1 MNRAKRLYI
10 LLGVLAAA
18 CIAAFAV
25 LHLEQ
30 RQEEIAESGETVLEI
45 DPDAVQSLS
54 WEYEGETLAF
64 HRDGDGWRYD
74 DDEAF
79 PVDGEKIQELLGQFE
94 AFGAAFVITDVEDYA
109 QYGLDD
115 PTCTI
120 QLATEDESYT
130 IELGNYSNMDEQR
143 YVSTGDGN
151 VYLAVSDPLD
161 VYDTDLSGLI
171 ANDQVPDWTQV
182 TGLTF
187 AGEQDYAVTRQEDSG
202 LSYSEDDV
210 YFTQRDGESL
220 PLDTD
225 LVEGYLRSLQS
236 LALTDYVTYNATEE
250 ELASCGLDEPQ
261 LTVTVDYT
269 GEDEDGA
276 ETSGTFVL
284 HISRDPEEL
293 AQAQAD
299 EESGSAE
306 TEDTEEEI
314 TAYARVGDSQIVY
327 RLSGS
332 DYEALMAASYDELR
346 HQEVLWADFAG
357 VTQLD
362 LSLEG
367 EDYAITAQGEGDSRT
382 WTYQGEELEIDDLQS
397 ALEGLTA
404 AEFTDEAP
412 DQQEEI
418 SLTVHLD
425 SERFPT
431 VEIQLYR
438 YDGTNCLAVVDGE
451 TVSLVPR
458 EQVVA
463 LTEAVRAIVLN

>member
-1 MNRAKRLYI
+1 M
-10 LLGVLAAA
+10 
-18 CIAAFAV
+18 
-25 LHLEQ
+25 
-30 RQEEIAESGETVLEI
+30 
-45 DPDAVQSLS
+45 
-54 WEYEGETLAF
+54 
-64 HRDGDGWRYD
+64 
-74 DDEAF
+74 
-79 PVDGEKIQELLGQFE
+79 
-94 AFGAAFVITDVEDYA
+94 
-109 QYGLDD
+109 
-115 PTCTI
+115 
-120 QLATEDESYT
+120 
-130 IELGNYSNMDEQR
+130 
-143 YVSTGDGN
+143 
-151 VYLAVSDPLD
+151 
-161 VYDTDLSGLI
+161 
-171 ANDQVPDWTQV
+171 
-182 TGLTF
+182 
-187 AGEQDYAVTRQEDSG
+187 
-202 LSYSEDDV
+202 
-210 YFTQRDGESL
+210 
-220 PLDTD
+220 
-225 LVEGYLRSLQS
+225 
-236 LALTDYVTYNATEE
+236 TYNATDE
-250 ELASCGLDEPQ
+250 ELADCGLDEPQ

-293 AQAQAD
+293 AQAEAD
-299 EESGSAE
+299 AENTEEA
-306 TEDTEEEI
+306 EDTEEEI

-327 RLSGS
+327 QLSGS

-362 LSLEG
+362 ITLEG
-367 EDYAITAQGEGDSRT
+367 EEYTISAEGEGDSRT

-425 SERFPT
+425 SESFPT

-451 TVSLVPR
+451 SVSLVPR

>member
-64 HRDGDGWRYD
+64 HRDGDGWLYD

-120 QLATEDESYT
+120 QLATEEESYT

-182 TGLTF
+182 TVLTF
-187 AGEQDYAVTRQEDSG
+187 AGEQDYTVTWQEDSG

-210 YFTQRDGESL
+210 YFTQQDGESL
-220 PLDTD
+220 PLDTS
-225 LVEGYLRSLQS
+225 LVEGYLRTLQS
-236 LALTDYVTYNATEE
+236 LELTDYVTYNATDE
-250 ELASCGLDEPQ
+250 ELADCGLDEPQ

-293 AQAQAD
+293 AQVEAD
-299 EESGSAE
+299 AENTEEA
-306 TEDTEEEI
+306 EDTEEEI
-314 TAYARVGDSQIVY
+314 TAYARY
-327 RLSGS
+327 RFMTRGRAAMTASASNTAGRR
-332 DYEALMAASYDELR
+332 MAGGR
-346 HQEVLWADFAG
+346 
-357 VTQLD
+357 
-362 LSLEG
+362 
-367 EDYAITAQGEGDSRT
+367 
-382 WTYQGEELEIDDLQS
+382 
-397 ALEGLTA
+397 
-404 AEFTDEAP
+404 
-412 DQQEEI
+412 
-418 SLTVHLD
+418 
-425 SERFPT
+425 
-431 VEIQLYR
+431 
-438 YDGTNCLAVVDGE
+438 
-451 TVSLVPR
+451 
-458 EQVVA
+458 
-463 LTEAVRAIVLN
+463 

>member
-64 HRDGDGWRYD
+64 HRDGDGWLYD

-94 AFGAAFVITDVEDYA
+94 AFDAAFVITDVEDYA

-120 QLATEDESYT
+120 QLATEEESYT
-130 IELGNYSNMDEQR
+130 IELGNYSNMGEQR

-171 ANDQVPDWTQV
+171 ANDQVPGWTQV

-202 LSYSEDDV
+202 LSYSAEDV

-225 LVEGYLRSLQS
+225 LVEGYLRSLKS
-236 LALTDYVTYNATEE
+236 LALGDYVTYNATDE
-250 ELASCGLDEPQ
+250 ELADCGLDEPQ

-299 EESGSAE
+299 EESGSEE

-327 RLSGS
+327 QLSGS

-362 LSLEG
+362 ITLEG
-367 EDYAITAQGEGDSRT
+367 EEYTISAEGEGDDRT

-451 TVSLVPR
+451 SVSLVPR
-458 EQVVA
+458 EQVVD

>member
-30 RQEEIAESGETVLEI
+30 RQEKIAESGETVLEI

-74 DDEAF
+74 ADEAF

-94 AFGAAFVITDVEDYA
+94 AFGAAFVITDVEDFG

-120 QLATEDESYT
+120 ELATEAESYT
-130 IELGNYSNMDEQR
+130 VELGGYSTMDSQR
-143 YVSTGDGN
+143 YVSIGDGN

-171 ANDQVPDWTQV
+171 ANDQVPGWTQV

-187 AGEQDYAVTRQEDSG
+187 AGEQDYTVTRQEDSG

-210 YFTQRDGESL
+210 YFTQQDGESL
-220 PLDTD
+220 PLDTS
-225 LVEGYLRSLQS
+225 LVEGYLRTLQS
-236 LALTDYVTYNATEE
+236 LELTDYVTYNATDE
-250 ELASCGLDEPQ
+250 ELAGCGLDEPQ

-269 GEDEDGA
+269 GEDADGA

-293 AQAQAD
+293 AQAEAD
-299 EESGSAE
+299 AENTEEA
-306 TEDTEEEI
+306 EDTEEEI
-314 TAYARVGDSQIVY
+314 TAYARVGDSRIVY

-362 LSLEG
+362 ITLEG
-367 EDYAITAQGEGDSRT
+367 EEYTIAAEGEGDSRT

-451 TVSLVPR
+451 SVSLVPR
-458 EQVVA
+458 EQVVD

>member
-1 MNRAKRLYI
+1 M
-10 LLGVLAAA
+10 
-18 CIAAFAV
+18 
-25 LHLEQ
+25 
-30 RQEEIAESGETVLEI
+30 
-45 DPDAVQSLS
+45 
-54 WEYEGETLAF
+54 
-64 HRDGDGWRYD
+64 
-74 DDEAF
+74 
-79 PVDGEKIQELLGQFE
+79 
-94 AFGAAFVITDVEDYA
+94 
-109 QYGLDD
+109 
-115 PTCTI
+115 
-120 QLATEDESYT
+120 
-130 IELGNYSNMDEQR
+130 
-143 YVSTGDGN
+143 
-151 VYLAVSDPLD
+151 
-161 VYDTDLSGLI
+161 
-171 ANDQVPDWTQV
+171 
-182 TGLTF
+182 
-187 AGEQDYAVTRQEDSG
+187 
-202 LSYSEDDV
+202 
-210 YFTQRDGESL
+210 
-220 PLDTD
+220 
-225 LVEGYLRSLQS
+225 EGYLRTLQS
-236 LALTDYVTYNATEE
+236 LELTDYVTYNATDE
-250 ELASCGLDEPQ
+250 ELADCGLDEPQ

-299 EESGSAE
+299 EESGSEE

-357 VTQLD
+357 VTRLD

-367 EDYAITAQGEGDSRT
+367 EDYTITAQGEGDSRT
-382 WTYQGEELEIDDLQS
+382 WTYQGEELEIDALQS

-451 TVSLVPR
+451 SVSLVPR
-458 EQVVA
+458 EQVVD

>member
-120 QLATEDESYT
+120 QLATEEESYT

-187 AGEQDYAVTRQEDSG
+187 AGEQDYTVTWQEDSG

-210 YFTQRDGESL
+210 YFTQQDGESL
-220 PLDTD
+220 PLDTS
-225 LVEGYLRSLQS
+225 LVEGYLRTLQS
-236 LALTDYVTYNATEE
+236 LELTDYVTYNATDE
-250 ELASCGLDEPQ
+250 ELAGCGLDEPQ

-299 EESGSAE
+299 EESGSEE

-327 RLSGS
+327 QLSGS

-362 LSLEG
+362 ITLEG
-367 EDYAITAQGEGDSRT
+367 EEYTISAEGEGDDRT

-425 SERFPT
+425 SESFPT
-431 VEIQLYR
+431 VEIRLYR

-451 TVSLVPR
+451 SVSLVPR
-458 EQVVA
+458 EQVVD

>member
-64 HRDGDGWRYD
+64 HRDGDGWLYD

-120 QLATEDESYT
+120 QLATEEESYT

-187 AGEQDYAVTRQEDSG
+187 AGEQDYTEQ
-202 LSYSEDDV
+202 
-210 YFTQRDGESL
+210 DGESL
-220 PLDTD
+220 PLDTS
-225 LVEGYLRSLQS
+225 LVEGYLRTLQS
-236 LALTDYVTYNATEE
+236 LELTDYVTYNATDE
-250 ELASCGLDEPQ
+250 ELADCGLDEPQ

-293 AQAQAD
+293 AQAEAD
-299 EESGSAE
+299 AENTEEA
-306 TEDTEEEI
+306 EDTEEEI

-327 RLSGS
+327 QLSGS

-362 LSLEG
+362 ITLEG
-367 EDYAITAQGEGDSRT
+367 EEYTIAAEGEGDDRT
-382 WTYQGEELEIDDLQS
+382 WTYQGEELEIDALQS

-451 TVSLVPR
+451 SVSLVPR
-458 EQVVA
+458 EQVVD

>member
-1 MNRAKRLYI
+1 M
-10 LLGVLAAA
+10 
-18 CIAAFAV
+18 
-25 LHLEQ
+25 
-30 RQEEIAESGETVLEI
+30 LEI

-74 DDEAF
+74 ADEAF

-171 ANDQVPDWTQV
+171 ANDQVPGWTQV

-269 GEDEDGA
+269 GEDADGA

-299 EESGSAE
+299 EESGSDE
-306 TEDTEEEI
+306 TEDTEEEV

-327 RLSGS
+327 RLSSS
-332 DYEALMAASYDELR
+332 DYQALMAASYDELR
-346 HQEVLWADFAG
+346 HQEVLWADFAD
-357 VTQLD
+357 VTRLD

-367 EDYAITAQGEGDSRT
+367 EDYTITAQGEGDSRT
-382 WTYQGEELEIDDLQS
+382 WTCQGEELEIDELQS

-412 DQQEEI
+412 AQQEEI

-425 SERFPT
+425 SESFPT

>member
-64 HRDGDGWRYD
+64 HRDGDGWLYD

-120 QLATEDESYT
+120 QLSTEEESYT

-187 AGEQDYAVTRQEDSG
+187 AGEQDYAVTWQEDSG

-210 YFTQRDGESL
+210 YFTQQDGESL
-220 PLDTD
+220 PLDTS
-225 LVEGYLRSLQS
+225 LVEGYLRTLQS
-236 LALTDYVTYNATEE
+236 LELGDYVTYNATDE
-250 ELASCGLDEPQ
+250 ELADCGLDEPQ

-293 AQAQAD
+293 AQGEAD
-299 EESGSAE
+299 AENTEEA
-306 TEDTEEEI
+306 EDTEEEI
-314 TAYARVGDSQIVY
+314 TAYARVGDSRIVY
-327 RLSGS
+327 QLSGS

-357 VTQLD
+357 
-362 LSLEG
+362 
-367 EDYAITAQGEGDSRT
+367 
-382 WTYQGEELEIDDLQS
+382 
-397 ALEGLTA
+397 
-404 AEFTDEAP
+404 
-412 DQQEEI
+412 
-418 SLTVHLD
+418 
-425 SERFPT
+425 
-431 VEIQLYR
+431 
-438 YDGTNCLAVVDGE
+438 
-451 TVSLVPR
+451 
-458 EQVVA
+458 
-463 LTEAVRAIVLN
+463 

>member
-18 CIAAFAV
+18 CIAAFTV

-30 RQEEIAESGETVLEI
+30 RQEEIAESGETVLSI

-54 WEYEGETLAF
+54 WEYDGETLAF

-74 DDEAF
+74 ADEAF

-120 QLATEDESYT
+120 QLATEAESYT
-130 IELGNYSNMDEQR
+130 VELGGYSTMDSQR

-161 VYDTDLSGLI
+161 VYDTELSGLI
-171 ANDQVPDWTQV
+171 ANDQVPGWTQV

-202 LSYSEDDV
+202 LSYSAEDV

-236 LALTDYVTYNATEE
+236 LALTDYVTYNATDE
-250 ELASCGLDEPQ
+250 ELAACGLDEPQ

-269 GEDEDGA
+269 GEDADGA
-276 ETSGTFVL
+276 ETSGSFVL

-299 EESGSAE
+299 EESGSEE

-327 RLSGS
+327 RLSSS
-332 DYEALMAASYDELR
+332 DYQALMAASYDELR

-357 VTQLD
+357 VTRLD

-367 EDYAITAQGEGDSRT
+367 EEYTITAQGEGDSRT
-382 WTYQGEELEIDDLQS
+382 WTCQGEELEIDELQS

-425 SERFPT
+425 SESFPT